1 MGEFNALPTLAPS
14 PSLTLQ
20 YQFQEERLWTTANTL
35 RGLHNA
41 INDTIKYC
49 SVRKTFGNPVI
60 SNQVVQFRLAEL
72 QTEVELLRSLL
83 YRAITVYLSGRDAT
97 YFASMCKLKAG
108 RLARE
113 VADTCLQ
120 YYG

>member
-1 MGEFNALPTLAPS
+1 MIA
-14 PSLTLQ
+14 
-20 YQFQEERLWTTANTL
+20 
-35 RGLHNA
+35 
-41 INDTIKYC
+41 
-49 SVRKTFGNPVI
+49 
-60 SNQVVQFRLAEL
+60 NQVVQFRLAEL

-113 VADTCLQ
+113 VSDTCLQ
-120 YYG
+120 YYGECADVYNTHSWLDKAALGT